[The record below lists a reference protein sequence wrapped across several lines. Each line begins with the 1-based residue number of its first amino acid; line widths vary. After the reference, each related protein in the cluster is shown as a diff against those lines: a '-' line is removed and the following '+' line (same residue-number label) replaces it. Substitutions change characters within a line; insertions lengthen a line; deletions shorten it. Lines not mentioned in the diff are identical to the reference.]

1 MQKKIIMKRG
11 NEAMGELIINL
22 CPTGM
27 VPRKIDTPNVPIA
40 PREIANDVHRCWNAG
55 ASIVHIHARNDDE
68 DPTWR
73 RERFSETISEI
84 RAVAPSI
91 VICVTT
97 SGRDWSDFERR
108 SEALGISG
116 DCKPEMASL
125 TLGSMNFPKS
135 ASVNAPGM
143 IRDLAGEMLAQGIVP
158 ELEVFDVGMANF
170 SARLA
175 AEGVLQAPFYFNILL
190 GSMGTADL
198 SPINLG
204 AILATLPKGATWAL
218 AGIGRFQ
225 LPANTMAIA
234 LGGHVR
240 VGLEDNP
247 HYDWRDRSEA
257 TNPRLVER
265 IVRIAREMG
274 REPAAPSEARS
285 IIGLKEPQ
293 VLELA

>member
-1 MQKKIIMKRG
+1 MDK
-11 NEAMGELIINL
+11 LIVNI

-27 VPRKIDTPNVPIA
+27 VPRKRDTPHVPTS
-40 PREIANDVHRCWNAG
+40 PKEIASDVQRCWNAG
-55 ASIVHIHARNDDE
+55 GSIVHIHAREDDE

-73 RERFSETISEI
+73 AERFRETIAEI
-84 RAVAPSI
+84 RASAPSI

-97 SGRDWSDFERR
+97 SGRDWGDFERR
-108 SEALGISG
+108 SEALAISG
-116 DCKPEMASL
+116 GCKPEMASL

-135 ASVNAPGM
+135 ASVNAPDM
-143 IRDLAGEMLAQGIVP
+143 IRDLAREMLARNIVP

-175 AEGVLQAPFYFNILL
+175 SEGILKAPFYFNILL

-204 AILATLPKGATWAL
+204 AILATLPQGATWAL

-225 LPANTMAIA
+225 LPANAMAVA

-247 HYDWRDRSEA
+247 HYDWRERSEA

-265 IVRIAREMG
+265 IVRLAREMG
-274 REPAAPSEARS
+274 REPAAPSETRS
-285 IIGLKEPQ
+285 IIGLREPM
-293 VLELA
+293 VLERA